1 MKVTTVNNQGDAFEQ
16 GTVESS
22 SPTLPKRSRRRNMVV
37 FTIVTLINVGLIA
50 LLWTQLMT
58 PKASTATSSPDNTMI
73 TSGDVSSPLIG
84 KQAPDFSLPL
94 IDGSGAQKGQKLNLA
109 AYKGK
114 PVIVNFWASWCD
126 PCKEETPLLQQQWVN
141 SLQAKGV
148 VLIGIDGGEPSSDGT
163 KFLQQYGVTY
173 PNVADSVA
181 IGGSAGDAFGI
192 TARPESYFIDRDGK
206 VVARWIGGL
215 TTNGLQQELAKLHVH

>member
-1 MKVTTVNNQGDAFEQ
+1 MKVTTIHNQSD
-16 GTVESS
+16 ESNQEAVVS
-22 SPTLPKRSRRRNMVV
+22 SVQPPRRSRRRNIFV

-50 LLWTQLMT
+50 LLWSQLMI
-58 PKASTATSSPDNTMI
+58 PKSGATNSFTNDTLI

-84 KQAPDFSLPL
+84 KAAPDFTLTV
-94 IDGSGAQKGQKLNLA
+94 INGAQQGQKLSLA
-109 AYKGK
+109 AYKGR

-141 SLQAKGV
+141 SLRAKGV
-148 VLIGIDGGEPSSDGT
+148 VLIGIDGGEPSSDGA
-163 KFLQQYGVTY
+163 KFLQRYGVTY
-173 PNVADSVA
+173 PNVADIVA
-181 IGGSAGDAFGI
+181 IGGSTGDAFGI

-215 TTNGLQQELAKLHVH
+215 TAAGIQQELAKLHVD